1 MSQNLRSLKALK
13 SLNFLILGVVGVF
26 GAVMLSACKEA
37 KAKCYTPTDQTA
49 GWKQAQIPDDG
60 PDLAA
65 SSGIEQFRANEQALV
80 WFERGQ
86 GSMSMNRN
94 HHGKLEYLFQRG
106 SWADDW
112 KILKVSLSRSL
123 TGDKVD
129 VIAHTPSG
137 LVPVW
142 LERRE
147 VGSELHVDW
156 SIDNVY
162 AVTVRIHHHLREHA
176 VVTDWRAGVHM
187 DVSRAAWLPA
197 GFRAPRS
204 LYYRHPGGTPVMLC
218 SESGQSMMVHRM
230 SLLGTTPVP
239 VRLMVPLR

>member
-1 MSQNLRSLKALK
+1 MVRKVLKVRTAQVLCAAGV
-13 SLNFLILGVVGVF
+13 LGAAML
-26 GAVMLSACKEA
+26 GACHEA
-37 KAKCYTPTDQTA
+37 RATCYTPTDQTA
-49 GWKQAQIPDDG
+49 GWKQAPIPDDG

-65 SSGIEQFRANEQALV
+65 SLGIEQFRANELALV

-86 GSMSMNRN
+86 GSMSLSRH
-94 HHGKLEYLFQRG
+94 HHGKTEYVFQRG
-106 SWADDW
+106 IGSPQSADDW
-112 KILKVSLSRSL
+112 NILEVSLSRSL

-147 VGSELHVDW
+147 VGPELHIDW
-156 SIDNVY
+156 THDNVY

-176 VVTDWRAGVHM
+176 VVTDWRAGVRM
-187 DVSRAAWLPA
+187 DVSRAPWLPP

-204 LYYRHPGGTPVMLC
+204 LYYRHPGGTPVRLC
-218 SESGQSMMVHRM
+218 TDSGRSMAVQRL
-230 SLLGTTPVP
+230 SLLGTSPVP
-239 VRLMVPLR
+239 VRLVTPVR

>member
-1 MSQNLRSLKALK
+1 MNKTLKLLTLCAAGL
-13 SLNFLILGVVGVF
+13 L
-26 GAVMLSACKEA
+26 GAVMTTACHKA
-37 KAKCYTPTDQTA
+37 QAKCYTPTDQNA
-49 GWKQAQIPDDG
+49 GWKVVPIPDDG

-65 SSGIEQFRANEQALV
+65 DPGTEQFRASELALV

-86 GSMSMNRN
+86 GSMSLGGH

-106 SWADDW
+106 SWTDDW
-112 KILKVSLSRSL
+112 KILEVSLSRSL

-147 VGSELHVDW
+147 SGSRLYIDW
-156 SIDNVY
+156 SLDNVY

-187 DVSRAAWLPA
+187 NVSRATWLPA

-204 LYYRHPGGTPVMLC
+204 LYYLHPGGTTVMLC
-218 SESGQSMMVHRM
+218 SGSGRSMTVQRM
-230 SLLGTTPVP
+230 SLLGTAPVP
-239 VRLMVPLR
+239 VRLMTPPAVR